1 MDTVGRAGVSV
12 PPARSGRRLDALN
25 MGAVTEFDGGATD
38 DRAARSGMDGLGSPA
53 DDPGPAAA
61 GAELRRALE
70 AASPEDRAFVLGA
83 LEALARRLPEE
94 RAE

>member
-1 MDTVGRAGVSV
+1 
-12 PPARSGRRLDALN
+12 
-25 MGAVTEFDGGATD
+25 
-38 DRAARSGMDGLGSPA
+38 MDGPGSPA
-53 DDPGPAAA
+53 DDPGLAAA

-70 AASPEDRAFVLGA
+70 AVSPEDRAFVLGA